1 MVTCSLRAKLT
12 HAFALLR
19 AYQHKIRILDAASP
33 ATPDP
38 LQAAAQAPAA
48 ASGNCQQV
56 SCQQC
61 GHASM
66 ASHDVMSDTRLQS
79 GQAHQHCM
87 PLGKLLGAAGN
98 SDAHPTRQDQSLG
111 QPVDN
116 AWARFPEREPVQQS
130 QEPCRSQ
137 PDQTAPGQL
146 TGDTR
151 QQPFADLAVGMLACE
166 HDSSVSH
173 MSQLTAEEMAR
184 SVLRFDP
191 SLGTD
196 GAFYF
201 ASPAAAQLRNAA
213 LTEGPRADATAT
225 AGAGAGPHIHVH
237 EACSSA
243 PGCTVQPVMQQGR
256 AAEHSKV
263 ASSTVGLANAT
274 AANASGKTEAAC
286 SGEQQALQE
295 GGSEQAGAMQGQ
307 PLFPLQGG
315 GQAGV
320 LLRAAAAAAAG
331 CSHELVLAA
340 AGCASEDTAERYI
353 RSLCIG
359 QLAPD
364 SRLAL
369 RPVACCT
376 YWQIPLLFA
385 DTLG

>member
-1 MVTCSLRAKLT
+1 
-12 HAFALLR
+12 
-19 AYQHKIRILDAASP
+19 
-33 ATPDP
+33 
-38 LQAAAQAPAA
+38 
-48 ASGNCQQV
+48 
-56 SCQQC
+56 
-61 GHASM
+61 
-66 ASHDVMSDTRLQS
+66 MSDTRLQS

-87 PLGKLLGAAGN
+87 PLGKLLGGARDGDVHAA
-98 SDAHPTRQDQSLG
+98 RQDQSLD

-116 AWARFPEREPVQQS
+116 VWARFPEREPVQQS
-130 QEPCRSQ
+130 QEPCRLP

-225 AGAGAGPHIHVH
+225 AAAATAAAAGIHSHVH
-237 EACSSA
+237 QACSSSPA
-243 PGCTVQPVMQQGR
+243 CTAQPVMQQGS

-263 ASSTVGLANAT
+263 ACSTVGPANTT
-274 AANASGKTEAAC
+274 AANASGNAEAAC

-295 GGSEQAGAMQGQ
+295 GGSEQTGTVQGQ

-315 GQAGV
+315 RQAGV

-340 AGCASEDTAERYI
+340 AGCASEDTAESYI

-359 QLAPD
+359 QLAPG

-369 RPVACCT
+369 RPFACCT
-376 YWQIPLLFA
+376 YWRIPLLFA
-385 DTLG
+385 DTLGFSAGQQGLPPLQLMPLMLMTLLLRLLSLMRSKGSNGWQSQKQLN